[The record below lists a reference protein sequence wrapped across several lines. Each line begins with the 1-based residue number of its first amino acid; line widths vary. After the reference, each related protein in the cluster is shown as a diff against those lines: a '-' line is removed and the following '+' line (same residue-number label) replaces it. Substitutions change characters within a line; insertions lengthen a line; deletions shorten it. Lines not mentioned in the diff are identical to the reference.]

1 MTPLRRSGTLS
12 LDRRGPPPRG
22 PRREQER
29 IARHMNKPLKTLE
42 RAVIATGVALVFSG
56 GIASAAILWTSATA
70 AAAQTDS
77 GTQLA
82 AQLGTDPG
90 TLADNGPRG
99 ADLMTAAATYIG
111 ISAADL
117 KTQLAAGKSLA
128 DIAVANG
135 KTRDGLI
142 AALMAAEQTSISTFV
157 DQKGTAL
164 PGGPGN
170 GGPGRGGP
178 GFGLQGDPLAAA
190 ATFLGTTTADLHTK
204 MQSGQTLAQIPVSAG
219 KTRDALITAL
229 ANDAKTKIEAA
240 KTAGT
245 LTADQATKLEADL
258 VAHITRFVD
267 STGPGPRR

>member
-1 MTPLRRSGTLS
+1 M
-12 LDRRGPPPRG
+12 
-22 PRREQER
+22 
-29 IARHMNKPLKTLE
+29 KPNLKNVE
-42 RAVIATGVALVFSG
+42 RALIATGVALVFSG
-56 GIASAAILWTSATA
+56 GIASAAILWTSVTA
-70 AAAQTDS
+70 AAAQPDS

-117 KTQLAAGKSLA
+117 KTQLAAGKSLT

-142 AALMAAEQTSISTFV
+142 AALVAAEQQSISTFV
-157 DQKGTAL
+157 DQKGTAF
-164 PGGPGN
+164 P

-178 GFGLQGDPLAAA
+178 GFGFGVQGDPLAAA
-190 ATFLGTTTADLHTK
+190 ATFLGTTTADLRTK
-204 MQSGQTLAQIPVSAG
+204 LQGGQTLAQIAVAAG
-219 KTRDALITAL
+219 KTGDALIAAL
-229 ANDAKTKIEAA
+229 VTDAKTKIEAA
-240 KTAGT
+240 KTT
-245 LTADQATKLEADL
+245 DMLTADQATKLETDL
-258 VAHITRFVD
+258 TAHITQLVD